1 MTLFEA
7 LNQVT
12 KFDNTAVYAY
22 DKSERA
28 GRQAVCLFS
37 TFVSAQS
44 ILVDDYLLGPHQ
56 LHSSDSVARSL
67 GIAVETVRI
76 HRRNVTGKLQI
87 SSQQELFAIFLKR
100 ITEEHG

>member
-28 GRQAVCLFS
+28 VCLFS
-37 TFVSAQS
+37 TFVSAQG

-56 LHSSDSVARSL
+56 LHSSDSIARSL
-67 GIAVETVRI
+67 GIAVGTVRI
-76 HRRNVTGKLQI
+76 HRRNVYAKLQI
-87 SSQQELFAIFLKR
+87 SSQQELVAIFLKR